1 MTEEIGNNA
10 GAVLRGYVERIERL
24 NEEKKALQEDVKG
37 VLNEAKAVGFDK
49 QIIRKVIQIRAM
61 DPQKRS
67 EQEALVATYIEALG
81 G

>member
-10 GAVLRGYVERIERL
+10 GSVLRGYVERIERL
-24 NEEKKALQEDVKG
+24 NEEKKALQEDVKE

>member
-1 MTEEIGNNA
+1 MSEAIGNNA
-10 GAVLRGYVERIERL
+10 GSVLRGYVERIERL
-24 NEEKKALQEDVKG
+24 REEQKALKADEG
-37 VLNEAKAVGFDK
+37 EVLNEAKAVGFDK